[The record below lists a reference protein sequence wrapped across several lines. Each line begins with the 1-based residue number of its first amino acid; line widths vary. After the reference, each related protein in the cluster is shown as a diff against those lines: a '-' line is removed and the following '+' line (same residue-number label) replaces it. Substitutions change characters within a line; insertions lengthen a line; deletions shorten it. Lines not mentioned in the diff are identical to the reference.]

1 MARLRFKMIQRGLL
15 VAVVAATITSLTSPA
30 ALTAAEPAKLD
41 SFQRHVMPLLERYC
55 VDCHRNGESEGGVI
69 LDRFANQEAAIKD
82 GKIWIRVRDAIQERI
97 MPPADE
103 PQPSI
108 AELDQI
114 VGWIEKDFL
123 AAQCAKQE
131 SSAPVV
137 MRRLNRREYNNTIR
151 DLLGIDLHLADGFPA
166 DDIGFGFDNVGS
178 ALNISPVHVEKYL
191 EAAETA
197 LQKAIVLPDVAGLPR
212 PS

>member
-1 MARLRFKMIQRGLL
+1 MTRLWFKMMERGLL
-15 VAVVAATITSLTSPA
+15 VAVVASTITSLASPP
-30 ALTAAEPAKLD
+30 ALTAGEPAKLD

-55 VDCHRNGESEGGVI
+55 VDCHGNGELEGGVI

-123 AAQCAKQE
+123 AAQCTSQRARHR
-131 SSAPVV
+131 S
-137 MRRLNRREYNNTIR
+137 
-151 DLLGIDLHLADGFPA
+151 
-166 DDIGFGFDNVGS
+166 
-178 ALNISPVHVEKYL
+178 
-191 EAAETA
+191 
-197 LQKAIVLPDVAGLPR
+197 
-212 PS
+212 